1 MSRRQQ
7 LAVALWLALL
17 IVYVLAGVD
26 LAPFH
31 GDEALQ
37 IRSSVDYFTLF
48 IEGYSAALGVR
59 PDDPRSASSDRRLL
73 QGSITPWT
81 IGLAWHLAGHNSE
94 DLPPQPGWDWAL
106 DYDTNLALGLR
117 PAPQLLLTSR
127 YPSALFFAL
136 SVPLLYF
143 VAWRLGG
150 IGAALAASA
159 LYALH
164 PALLLNGRRAL
175 MEGPLLFFGLLT
187 ICCALMILRRGEG
200 AGLRWWL
207 ALALSGGLAL
217 ASKHS
222 ALLFLGGALGWC
234 FLAALL
240 QRDRQVLLA
249 ATLRCVLS
257 AALALTIFLA
267 LSPALWPD
275 PWGGLQRLVRVRSEL
290 VQVQVQNLQPGGVG
304 MSLAERL
311 DQVLTQPYL
320 RSAMFYEV
328 ASWSEYEAIT
338 AEIEIW
344 RGSPLSGIPV
354 NPLTGGVLSLLT
366 LAGFAQIGRKPEQ
379 VGLLAWLALTLV
391 VLLLNPL
398 PWQRYYLPLLPM
410 TCLLAALG
418 MTGLLGRATLW
429 RSKVKRKT

>member
-48 IEGYSAALGVR
+48 IEGDSAALGVR

-73 QGSITPWT
+73 QGSIIPWT

-94 DLPPQPGWDWAL
+94 DLPPEPGWDWAL

-143 VAWRLGG
+143 IAWRLGG

-175 MEGPLLFFGLLT
+175 MEAPMLFFGLLT

-222 ALLFLGGALGWC
+222 ALLFLGGALAWLC
-234 FLAALL
+234 LAALL
-240 QRDRQVLLA
+240 QRGRQ
-249 ATLRCVLS
+249 ATLTTARRCVLS
-257 AALALTIFLA
+257 AALALTIYLA

-275 PWGGLQRLVRVRSEL
+275 PWGVLQRLVQVRSDLLE
-290 VQVQVQNLQPGGVG
+290 VQVRSLQPGGVG

-311 DQVLTQPYL
+311 DQVLTQPFL
-320 RSAMFYEV
+320 RPAMFHEV
-328 ASWSEYEAIT
+328 ASWSDYEAIT
-338 AEIEIW
+338 AEIDIW
-344 RGSPLSGIPV
+344 RASPLSGIPV

-379 VGLLAWLALTLV
+379 VGLLTWLALTLV

-398 PWQRYYLPLLPM
+398 TWQRYYLPLLPI

-418 MTGLLGRATLW
+418 MTGLLRRTSLW
-429 RSKVKRKT
+429 RRKVRRKT

>member
-1 MSRRQQ
+1 MSRRQRV
-7 LAVALWLALL
+7 AVALWPALL
-17 IVYVLAGVD
+17 MLYVLAGID

-48 IEGYSAALGVR
+48 IEGDGAALRVH

-73 QGSITPWT
+73 QGSINPWT
-81 IGLAWHLAGHNSE
+81 IGLAWHLAGHGSA
-94 DLPPQPGWDWAL
+94 DLPPEPGWDWAL
-106 DYDTNLALGLR
+106 DYDANLALGLR
-117 PAPQLLLTSR
+117 PAPQLLSISR

-136 SVPLLYF
+136 SVPLFYAI
-143 VAWRLGG
+143 AWRLGG
-150 IGAALAASA
+150 PLTALTASG

-187 ICCALMILRRGEG
+187 LCCALMILRRGER

-207 ALALSGGLAL
+207 ALSLAGGLAL

-222 ALLFLGGALGWC
+222 ALLFLGGALGWLC
-234 FLAALL
+234 LAALL
-240 QRDRQVLLA
+240 QGERQAFLTTVR
-249 ATLRCVLS
+249 RCVLS
-257 AALALTIFLA
+257 GALALTVFLA

-275 PWGGLQRLVRVRSEL
+275 PWRMLQRLVQLRGEL
-290 VQVQVQNLQPGGVG
+290 VDVQVRNLQPGGVG
-304 MSLAERL
+304 MTLAERL
-311 DQVLTQPYL
+311 DQLLSQPFL
-320 RSAMFYEV
+320 RPAMFYEV
-328 ASWSEYEAIT
+328 AAWSDYEAIA
-338 AEIEIW
+338 AEIELW
-344 RGSPLSGIPV
+344 RASPLSGIPV
-354 NPLTGGVLSLLT
+354 NPLTGSLFSLLT
-366 LAGFAQIGRKPEQ
+366 LAGLAQIVRRPER

-398 PWQRYYLPLLPM
+398 AWQRYYLPLLPL

-418 MTGLLGRATLW
+418 MTGLLRRARLW
-429 RSKVKRKT
+429 RNKMPREE

>member
-17 IVYVLAGVD
+17 IVYVLAGID

-37 IRSSVDYFTLF
+37 IRSSDDYATLF
-48 IEGYSAALGVR
+48 IDGDVAALGVR

-73 QGSITPWT
+73 QGSINPWT
-81 IGLAWHLAGHNSE
+81 IGFAWHLAGRGRE
-94 DLPPQPGWDWAL
+94 DLPPEPGWDWAL
-106 DYDTNLALGLR
+106 DYDSNLALGLR

-136 SVPLLYF
+136 SVPLLF
-143 VAWRLGG
+143 AIAWRLRGTG
-150 IGAALAASA
+150 TALLASG

-175 MEGPLLFFGLLT
+175 MEGPMLFFGLLT
-187 ICCALMILRRGEG
+187 ICCALMILRHGER
-200 AGLRWWL
+200 ARWRWWL

-222 ALLFLGGALGWC
+222 ALLFFGGALGWLW
-234 FLAALL
+234 FAALL
-240 QRDRQVLLA
+240 QRQRQALLT
-249 ATLRCVLS
+249 ATGRCVLCGI
-257 AALALTIFLA
+257 LALTVFLA

-275 PWGGLQRLVRVRSEL
+275 PWQLLQRLVQVRGEL
-290 VQVQVQNLQPGGVG
+290 VQVQVRSLQPGGVG

-311 DQVLTQPYL
+311 DQILTQPFL
-320 RSAMFYEV
+320 RPAMFYEV

-338 AEIEIW
+338 AEIDAW
-344 RGSPLSGIPV
+344 RASPLSGMPV
-354 NPLTGGVLSLLT
+354 NPLTGGLLSLLT
-366 LAGFAQIGRKPEQ
+366 LAGLAQIGRKPEQ
-379 VGLLAWLALTLV
+379 LGLLAWLALTLF

-398 PWQRYYLPLLPM
+398 AWQRYYLPLLPL
-410 TCLLAALG
+410 TCLLAASG
-418 MTGLLGRATLW
+418 MTTLW
-429 RSKVKRKT
+429 RWVTLWRNRQQLG

>member
-17 IVYVLAGVD
+17 IGYVLAGID

-37 IRSSVDYFTLF
+37 IRSSDDYATLF
-48 IEGYSAALGVR
+48 IDGDVAALGVR

-73 QGSITPWT
+73 QGSINPWT
-81 IGLAWHLAGHNSE
+81 IGFAWRLAGRGRE
-94 DLPPQPGWDWAL
+94 DLPPEPGWDWAL
-106 DYDTNLALGLR
+106 DYDSNLALGMR

-136 SVPLLYF
+136 SVPLF
-143 VAWRLGG
+143 FAIAWRLRGTGTALLASG
-150 IGAALAASA
+150 I
-159 LYALH
+159 YALH

-175 MEGPLLFFGLLT
+175 MEGPMLFFGLLT
-187 ICCALMILRRGEG
+187 ICCALMILRHGER
-200 AGLRWWL
+200 ARWRWWL

-222 ALLFLGGALGWC
+222 ALLFFGGALGWLW
-234 FLAALL
+234 FAALL
-240 QRDRQVLLA
+240 QRQRQALLT
-249 ATLRCVLS
+249 ATGRCVLCGM
-257 AALALTIFLA
+257 LALTVFLA

-275 PWGGLQRLVRVRSEL
+275 PWQLLQRLVQVRGEL
-290 VQVQVQNLQPGGVG
+290 VQVQVRSLQPGGVG

-311 DQVLTQPYL
+311 DQILTQPFL
-320 RSAMFYEV
+320 RPAMFYEV

-338 AEIEIW
+338 AEIDAW
-344 RGSPLSGIPV
+344 RASPLSGMPV
-354 NPLTGGVLSLLT
+354 NPLTGGLLSLLT
-366 LAGFAQIGRKPEQ
+366 LAGLAQIGRKPEQ
-379 VGLLAWLALTLV
+379 LGLLAWLALTLF

-398 PWQRYYLPLLPM
+398 AWQRYYLPLLPL
-410 TCLLAALG
+410 TCLLAASG
-418 MTGLLGRATLW
+418 MTTLW
-429 RSKVKRKT
+429 RWVTLWRNRQQLG

>member
-7 LAVALWLALL
+7 PAVALWLALL
-17 IVYVLAGVD
+17 IVYVLAGID

-37 IRSSVDYFTLF
+37 IRSSDDYATLF
-48 IEGYSAALGVR
+48 IDGDVAALGVR

-73 QGSITPWT
+73 QGSINPWT
-81 IGLAWHLAGHNSE
+81 VGFAWRLAGHRRE
-94 DLPPQPGWDWAL
+94 DLPPEPGWDWTL
-106 DYDTNLALGLR
+106 DYDSNLALGLR

-136 SVPLLYF
+136 SVPLF
-143 VAWRLGG
+143 FAIAWRLRGTG
-150 IGAALAASA
+150 TALLASG

-175 MEGPLLFFGLLT
+175 MEGPMLFFGLLT
-187 ICCALMILRRGEG
+187 ICCALMILRHGER
-200 AGLRWWL
+200 ARWRWWL

-222 ALLFLGGALGWC
+222 ALLFFGGALGWLW
-234 FLAALL
+234 FAALL
-240 QRDRQVLLA
+240 QRQRQALL
-249 ATLRCVLS
+249 TITGRCVLCGI
-257 AALALTIFLA
+257 LALTVFLA

-275 PWGGLQRLVRVRSEL
+275 PWQLLQRLVQVRGEL
-290 VQVQVQNLQPGGVG
+290 VQVQVRSLQPGGVG

-311 DQVLTQPYL
+311 DQILTQPFL
-320 RSAMFYEV
+320 RPAMFYEV

-338 AEIEIW
+338 AEIDAW
-344 RGSPLSGIPV
+344 RASPLSGMPV
-354 NPLTGGVLSLLT
+354 NPLTGGLLSLLA
-366 LAGFAQIGRKPEQ
+366 LAGLAQIGRKPEQ
-379 VGLLAWLALTLV
+379 LGLLAWLALTLF

-398 PWQRYYLPLLPM
+398 AWQRYYLPLLPL
-410 TCLLAALG
+410 TCLLAASG
-418 MTGLLGRATLW
+418 MTTLW
-429 RSKVKRKT
+429 RWVTLWRNRQQLG

>member
-7 LAVALWLALL
+7 LAVALWLVLL

-37 IRSSVDYFTLF
+37 IRSSIDYFTLF
-48 IEGYSAALGVR
+48 IDGDSAALGVR

-73 QGSITPWT
+73 QGSINPWT
-81 IGLAWHLAGHNSE
+81 IGHAWRLAGRSSE
-94 DLPPQPGWDWAL
+94 DLPPEPGWDWAL

-136 SVPLLYF
+136 SVPLLYAI
-143 VAWRLGG
+143 AWRLGG
-150 IGAALAASA
+150 NWTALLASG

-187 ICCALMILRRGEG
+187 IVCALMILRHGDRPGR
-200 AGLRWWL
+200 RWWL

-222 ALLFLGGALGWC
+222 ALLFLGGALGWLC
-234 FLAALL
+234 LAALL
-240 QRDRQVLLA
+240 QRKRRALLTTA
-249 ATLRCVLS
+249 RRCVLNGI
-257 AALALTIFLA
+257 LALTVFLA

-275 PWGGLQRLVRVRSEL
+275 PWQVLQRLVQVRSDLLE
-290 VQVQVQNLQPGGVG
+290 VQVRNLQPGGVG
-304 MSLAERL
+304 MTLAERL
-311 DQVLTQPYL
+311 DQVLNQPFL
-320 RSAMFYEV
+320 RTAMFYEV
-328 ASWSEYEAIT
+328 ASWSDYEAIT
-338 AEIEIW
+338 AEIEVW
-344 RGSPLSGIPV
+344 RASPLSGMPV
-354 NPLTGGVLSLLT
+354 NPLTGSVLSLLS
-366 LAGFAQIGRKPEQ
+366 LAGLAQIGRKPER

-391 VLLLNPL
+391 VLLFNPL
-398 PWQRYYLPLLPM
+398 PWQRYYLPLLPV

-418 MTGLLGRATLW
+418 MKGLLRRATLW
-429 RSKVKRKT
+429 RNKMKQDK

>member
-1 MSRRQQ
+1 MSRRQR

-37 IRSSVDYFTLF
+37 IRSSVDYATLF
-48 IEGYSAALGVR
+48 IDGDSAALGVR

-73 QGSITPWT
+73 QGSINPWT
-81 IGLAWHLAGHNSE
+81 IGFAWHLTGHSSE
-94 DLPPQPGWDWAL
+94 ELPPEPGWDWAL
-106 DYDTNLALGLR
+106 DYDRNLTLGLR
-117 PAPQLLLTSR
+117 PSAQLLLTSR

-136 SVPLLYF
+136 SVPLLYAI
-143 VAWRLGG
+143 AWRLGG
-150 IGAALAASA
+150 TGTALLASG

-187 ICCALMILRRGEG
+187 ICCALMILRHGER
-200 AGLRWWL
+200 AGWRWWL

-222 ALLFLGGALGWC
+222 ALLFLGGALAWLC
-234 FLAALL
+234 LAALL
-240 QRDRQVLLA
+240 QGKRRALLTA
-249 ATLRCVLS
+249 ALRCILCGI
-257 AALALTIFLA
+257 LALTVFLA

-275 PWGGLQRLVRVRSEL
+275 PWGGLQRLVQVRSDLLE
-290 VQVQVQNLQPGGVG
+290 VQVRSLQPGGVG
-304 MSLAERL
+304 MPLAERL
-311 DQVLTQPYL
+311 DQILTQPFL
-320 RSAMFYEV
+320 RPAMFYEV
-328 ASWSEYEAIT
+328 ASWSDYEAIA

-344 RGSPLSGIPV
+344 RASPLSGIPL
-354 NPLTGGVLSLLT
+354 NPLTGGALSLLT
-366 LAGFAQIGRKPEQ
+366 LAGLAQIGRKREQ
-379 VGLLAWLALTLV
+379 VGLLTWLALALV

-398 PWQRYYLPLLPM
+398 AWQRYYLPLLPI

-418 MTGLLGRATLW
+418 MTRLWRRATLW
-429 RSKVKRKT
+429 RNKMLQEK